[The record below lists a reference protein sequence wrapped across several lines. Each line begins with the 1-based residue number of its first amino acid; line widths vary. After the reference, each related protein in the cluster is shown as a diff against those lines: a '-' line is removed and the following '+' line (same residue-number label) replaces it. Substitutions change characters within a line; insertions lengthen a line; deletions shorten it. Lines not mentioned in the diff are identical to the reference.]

1 MSRKALTDENLL
13 YKMEVIQMKKV
24 AGEITRTLLIYFCV
38 YACLFFIWHI
48 ILYFIKYTGEER
60 MSDGVIQS
68 LITTGGGVIVG
79 IITALVSLWVVKKK
93 QTDIILA
100 KLEKIVEDIG
110 REKKADLTSQHS
122 EIRAQLKES
131 FGRIETRYEKDDS
144 AYSKFTEEQHDI
156 KNTLDNFSRNYTELV
171 TQRLELLTRNAF
183 LEEKNKSLLEE
194 KAELEKSNKKLN
206 KKLEALRSKPDREQT
221 Y

>member
-1 MSRKALTDENLL
+1 
-13 YKMEVIQMKKV
+13 MEVIQMKKV

-100 KLEKIVEDIG
+100 KLEKVVEDIG
-110 REKKADLTSQHS
+110 REKGADLTSQHG
-122 EIRAQLKES
+122 EIKTQLKES
-131 FGRIETRYEKDDS
+131 FGRIEARYDKEDAS
-144 AYSKFTEEQHDI
+144 YSKFNEEQHDI
-156 KNTLDNFSRNYTELV
+156 KKTLDNFSRDYTELA
-171 TQRLELLTRNAF
+171 TQRLELLARNAV
-183 LEEKNKSLLEE
+183 LEEENKSLSE
-194 KAELEKSNKKLN
+194 KNSKLEKTNRKLN
-206 KKLEALRSKPDREQT
+206 NKLNELRDKSDREQS